1 MSLASVNYSIR
12 KYTDKNDVDLV
23 ADAIRNS
30 QNVLL
35 LGPRGSG
42 KTSLAKVAVEGIL
55 KRKFVYI
62 PCHTGATTETLLGQ
76 WIPNPTGAGYVW
88 LDGILTAA
96 VRKGRVCLLDEI
108 NSLKPEVAFA
118 IHGLLDHR
126 REIVLSEK
134 PGPDGEPEV
143 VTAHPEFG
151 LIAAG
156 NPLYEGVRV
165 MNEAFRDRFAVQL
178 IIGYN
183 KEVDIA
189 VFRNHPVCARLTVE
203 MGEGVAAFI
212 DKIRNATK
220 SGAIHSDVS
229 TRAFLDFAENCA
241 NHTLATAKM
250 MFRARFDDE
259 AEQNAVHTCFSEV
272 WEDNGKPQ
280 KLLQDKV
287 IDAKKTGRASRF
299 GAGLQGSAGL
309 AKSTF

>member
-23 ADAIRNS
+23 ADAIRNF
-30 QNVLL
+30 QHVLL

-76 WIPNPTGAGYVW
+76 WIPNPNGSGYVW

-108 NSLKPEVAFA
+108 N
-118 IHGLLDHR
+118 
-126 REIVLSEK
+126 
-134 PGPDGEPEV
+134 GEPEV
-143 VTAHPEFG
+143 VPAHPEFG

-183 KEVDIA
+183 KEVDIN
-189 VFRNHPVCARLTVE
+189 VFRNHPVCARLTAE
-203 MGEGVAAFI
+203 NGEGVATFI
-212 DKIRNATK
+212 EKIRGACK

-229 TRAFLDFAENCA
+229 TRAFLDFAENVA

-259 AEQNAVHTCFSEV
+259 AEQNAVHTCFGEV
-272 WEDNGKPQ
+272 WDDNGKPQ

-287 IDAKKTGRASRF
+287 ADAKKTGRASRF